1 MLGEPARYRRLF
13 CSGRATGREFII
25 QPGAARVAKA
35 GFSTPESRRAPIATV
50 GISCWGHKM
59 PDDATEFKRAMQAL
73 LDRYPKDR
81 ILAAL
86 QETPLRPGPKRKDDT
101 EMLIRMGRIMTWHRD
116 LSDRAAAEIVT
127 RHLPNNR
134 SSVIDRIRKNFAKD
148 RAHYLRSGKVAE
160 IINLIMAGTPRSADE
175 TTERG
180 ADKQPL
186 VTVAL
191 PDDDTLE
198 AMFQELRSKLGAVC
212 TLTDKDPVVGSSKLG
227 EIRPE

>member
-1 MLGEPARYRRLF
+1 
-13 CSGRATGREFII
+13 
-25 QPGAARVAKA
+25 
-35 GFSTPESRRAPIATV
+35 
-50 GISCWGHKM
+50 M

-148 RAHYLRSGKVAE
+148 RGHYLRTGKVTE
-160 IINLIMAGTPRSADE
+160 IINLIMAGTPRSTDE
-175 TTERG
+175 ETERG
-180 ADKQPL
+180 DDKQPL
-186 VTVAL
+186 VTVPL

-198 AMFQELRSKLGAVC
+198 AMFQELRSKLRAVC
-212 TLTDKDPVVGSSKLG
+212 TLTEKDPVVVLPKLG
-227 EIRPE
+227 EIRLE